1 MITEAK
7 FKYALKEMMKTMPLE
22 DINVTALC
30 AKIGCHR
37 QTFYYHYQDVYDLI
51 AAILLG
57 EDLSEADECTDIRA
71 ALNVYLRYVKTNF
84 IFLRS
89 TYNSA
94 ARDLTDDFI
103 FGKLNATL
111 FGIWSRSEQ
120 EQSLGLKKEGVRTV
134 ARRLAHM
141 VADEFGYCFKDP
153 KLTAERFVNRMNK
166 FLDNLVGII
175 LPSLIAMS
183 KKEETR

>member
-7 FKYALKEMMKTMPLE
+7 FKYALKDMMRSMPLE

-37 QTFYYHYQDVYDLI
+37 QTFYYHYQDIYDLI
-51 AAILLG
+51 AAILLN
-57 EDLSEADECTDIRA
+57 EDLEEADKATDARGVLQ
-71 ALNVYLRYVKTNF
+71 ALLSYVKDNF
-84 IFLRS
+84 AFLRS

-103 FGKLNATL
+103 FGKLNAKL
-111 FGIWSRSEQ
+111 FALWSS
-120 EQSLGLKKEGVRTV
+120 SDKPLGLKKEGTRAV
-134 ARRLAHM
+134 ARRVSHI

-153 KLTAERFVNRMNK
+153 KLTPDRFVGRMNK
-166 FLDNLVGII
+166 FISNLIEIV
-175 LPSLIAMS
+175 LPALIALG
-183 KKEETR
+183 KKEESRS

>member
-7 FKYALKEMMKTMPLE
+7 FKYALKDMMKTVPLE

-30 AKIGCHR
+30 NKIGCHR
-37 QTFYYHYQDVYDLI
+37 QTFYYHYQDIYDLI
-51 AAILLG
+51 AAILLN
-57 EDLSEADECTDIRA
+57 EDLAEAEEATEVKGVLQA
-71 ALNVYLRYVKTNF
+71 FLSYVKENF
-84 IFLRS
+84 SFLRS

-103 FGKLNATL
+103 FGKLNAKL
-111 FGIWSRSEQ
+111 FSVWSASDKP
-120 EQSLGLKKEGVRTV
+120 LGLKKEGARTV
-134 ARRLAHM
+134 SRRFAHI

-166 FLDNLVGII
+166 FFANLIDTI
-175 LPSLIAMS
+175 LPALVAVS
-183 KKEETR
+183 KKEELR